1 MLRALALVFAVLIL
15 APLGARGADLI
26 VWWDEGYYPEEDA
39 ALREIIA
46 AFERET
52 GKQVGLV
59 QFPQNELPHDLGAA
73 LEAGQPPDFAF
84 GGQLRDYIGKWVADD
99 RLVDLSDAIGHFSD
113 LFDPE
118 VLSWAEWLNVSTGQK
133 ALYGLPIGR
142 TTYYVHVWKSLLDRA
157 GLTLG
162 DIPKEWDAFW
172 SFWCDQVQP
181 AVRRALGRDD
191 IWGVGLSMAPAGPD
205 TQNGFFQFV
214 AANQAEYVTADGR
227 LVLDDPKIRRK
238 LIEVIDGYTAIY
250 RKGCTP
256 PDAVNWSSGEG
267 NNKAFLA
274 QTVVMTANE
283 SLSIPNA
290 LKPERSDDYFKNV
303 ATIEWPLG
311 PHGERFPI
319 VGSVVSA
326 VIFKGG
332 RKRRRGQGISSV
344 PRRRGLARPLPRF
357 RRGAIHAA
365 NAEAAGR
372 AVLARPE

>member
-1 MLRALALVFAVLIL
+1 
-15 APLGARGADLI
+15 
-26 VWWDEGYYPEEDA
+26 
-39 ALREIIA
+39 
-46 AFERET
+46 
-52 GKQVGLV
+52 
-59 QFPQNELPHDLGAA
+59 
-73 LEAGQPPDFAF
+73 
-84 GGQLRDYIGKWVADD
+84 LRDYIGQWVADD

-118 VLSWAEWLNVSTGQK
+118 VLSWEKWLNVSTGQK
-133 ALYGLPIGR
+133 TLYGLPIGR
-142 TTYYVHVWKSLLDRA
+142 TTYYVHIWKSLLEGA
-157 GLTLG
+157 GFTLG

-181 AVRRALGRDD
+181 AVRRALGRDE

-205 TQNGFFQFV
+205 TQNGFFQFM
-214 AANQAEYVTADGR
+214 AAEGADYVTRDGK
-227 LVLDDPKIRRK
+227 LIVDDPEFRRK
-238 LIEVIDGYTAIY
+238 LIGVIDSYTAIY
-250 RKGCTP
+250 RNGCTP
-256 PDAVNWSSGEG
+256 PDAVNWSSGDG

-290 LKPERSDDYFKNV
+290 LKLERADDYLRNV

-332 RKRRRGQGISSV
+332 SNVAMAKEFVRFLVAEGWLAHYLDFAAERFMPPMPKLLDAPFWLDPSDRHRMAGVKQVASRPTYNYAHTSGNWRLDRVWQEHTWDKVIHRVAADGISPEQAV
-344 PRRRGLARPLPRF
+344 DEAIARIKQILA
-357 RRGAIHAA
+357 
-365 NAEAAGR
+365 E
-372 AVLARPE
+372 